1 MIREEI
7 DVSDNDEEKST
18 CCGCG
23 NECKAIE
30 ETFDY
35 TGTHCTNGNGG
46 THRTGNYIS
55 DCCLDDIEE
64 S

>member
-1 MIREEI
+1 M
-7 DVSDNDEEKST
+7 SDNDEEKST